1 MANTPQDDI
10 NARIVALMEEQ
21 ARLEAANA
29 EREREIQI
37 GNEAF
42 KQAELRAQMSIDEVE
57 VREKLKRFDVDKKG
71 IGASILGNIKKEL
84 DFTKD
89 MHSMTSAINKDQM
102 LRSELETKIQEQ
114 SALGNTTAA
123 QHLQTLLEQHNVSAG
138 INTNMLASAGSI
150 SMFGAKGAAIGKMLG
165 STAFGIAQMI
175 GNAFFSVLGVVW
187 DMVKSVLGFMWNRLK
202 EIFNVFMDIQ
212 KVVDNL
218 SADVGLTVQQT
229 AQLWTNVVG
238 IGQAALTFGVTF
250 EEAIGLMRTFSELT
264 GLNRVFLAE
273 QITELSAVAKATGL
287 GVAETGKMYA
297 TMELIGMSTQTFHGY
312 VDGVRKSAGAL
323 NLNVTNVLKTVEKL
337 MPQFRGLNFKNG
349 IQDLTKIVEKAQAVR
364 FSLDNMQN
372 LANQV
377 FNPEGAIELSAKLRV
392 LGGSFAQMADPF
404 NLMLK
409 GQTDAAGLMDDM
421 IKSLSGM
428 AIKNKDGFFSIPPVQ
443 QAIIREVA
451 AATGESAENMTQ
463 AAIQMAKQTDIINK
477 LSPSI
482 VNPEDRKLIAN
493 LAEMRDGKYVVKVGS
508 QGILTAVDSLTS
520 SQIEGIRSQQQNEV
534 IAARNR
540 MDIIQKFQNIYQMFL
555 MALTP
560 MFKRISDIIEKP
572 NGIMQSLI
580 VKAGEFAKFLGDKL
594 EVLFANGGIEKLF
607 GNIQQLITD
616 LLGVLTGDQNIT
628 DKIIDTLTTVISGV
642 LTKIMPAIGKVIAD
656 SGAGEAVKGTAGLMG
671 ALGGAGTGVM
681 AGAAIGSL
689 FGGIGAIPGSV
700 IGGIIG
706 LLGGGTGGYFGGRA
720 LAGSMIPDAPVK
732 DAIIRSDGSVQPFS
746 SGDLAMLIN
755 ESSIHKAAMIPSQ
768 SMLTQAKTYNKESFM
783 PLNAYGGGGGNNTP
797 QNITLNL
804 SGVLEVKGD
813 GGTAYLTSADLKN
826 IGLQHLTHLILNE
839 TDRYRNHQSGK
850 KLPNEIITPIR
861 ST

>member
-1 MANTPQDDI
+1 MGNTPADDLL
-10 NARIVALMEEQ
+10 ARMVALLEE
-21 ARLEAANA
+21 EAQLKRNNA
-29 EREREIQI
+29 EREREAEL
-37 GNEAF
+37 NRETL
-42 KQAELRAQMSIDEVE
+42 KQAELSASMAMDSVE
-57 VREKLKRFDVDKKG
+57 VREKLKRFDVDKAG
-71 IGASILGNIKKEL
+71 IGATLLGNLKKEL
-84 DFTKD
+84 EFTKEMNTIQSKID
-89 MHSMTSAINKDQM
+89 KSSKVMADLQVKINN
-102 LRSELETKIQEQ
+102 EQ
-114 SALGNTTAA
+114 DGAA
-123 QHLQTLLEQHNVSAG
+123 KEGLKALLEQHKVSSGINTEMLASSAG
-138 INTNMLASAGSI
+138 ISAFGS
-150 SMFGAKGAAIGKMLG
+150 KGLAIGKMLG
-165 STAFGIAQMI
+165 STGFGIAQMI

-187 DMVKSVLGFMWNRLK
+187 DMVKSVLGFMWNHLK

-493 LAEMRDGKYVVKVGS
+493 LAEMRDGKYVVKVGA

-720 LAGSMIPDAPVK
+720 IAGSMIPDAPVK
-732 DAIIRSDGSVQPFS
+732 DAIVRSDGSVQPFS

-783 PLNAYGGGGGNNTP
+783 PLNAYGGGGSGNNTP